1 MTPKR
6 WLYLLCAVWVLA
18 VGALAALETPEPGES
33 VSLPELSGVEGGSA
47 VCLNTADAE
56 ELMALPGIGPVMA
69 ARIVDYRE
77 RHRGFD
83 SLEELIRVEG
93 IGEAR
98 LRAWSRHMVLG
109 EWEESS

>member
-47 VCLNTADAE
+47 FSLNTADAE
-56 ELMALPGIGPVMA
+56 
-69 ARIVDYRE
+69 
-77 RHRGFD
+77 
-83 SLEELIRVEG
+83 
-93 IGEAR
+93 
-98 LRAWSRHMVLG
+98 
-109 EWEESS
+109 